1 LVTPNFAAEPSL
13 NQADL
18 RRLEKLAAA
27 AGRSPRAMLKFVLR
41 DGFAETEQLVQ
52 AVLAGRADVTTGRAY
67 PHAVIMRKLDDVLSR
82 HGGRRDHLEAGK
94 SQSNDGQSLRI
105 PAP

>member
-1 LVTPNFAAEPSL
+1 MTPNFAAEPSL

-27 AGRSPRAMLKFVLR
+27 AGRSPRAMFRFLLR
-41 DGFAETEQLVQ
+41 DCFAETEQLVQ
-52 AVLAGRADVTTGRAY
+52 AVLAGRAEVAAGRAHS
-67 PHAVIMRKLDDVLSR
+67 HAVIMRKLDDVLSR

>member
-1 LVTPNFAAEPSL
+1 M
-13 NQADL
+13 

-27 AGRSPRAMLKFVLR
+27 AGRSPRAMFRFLLR
-41 DGFAETEQLVQ
+41 DCFAETEQLVQ
-52 AVLAGRADVTTGRAY
+52 AVLAGRAEVAAGRA
-67 PHAVIMRKLDDVLSR
+67 HSHVLIMRKLDDVLSR

>member
-1 LVTPNFAAEPSL
+1 MTPNFAAEPSL

-27 AGRSPRAMLKFVLR
+27 AGRSPCAMLKFVLR

-52 AVLAGRADVTTGRAY
+52 AVLAGRAEVAAGRA
-67 PHAVIMRKLDDVLSR
+67 HSHVLIMRKLDDVLLR